1 MTLEAGSRLGGYEIL
16 GHIGAGGMGASGRR
30 VERVCESSRGS
41 RRGGGATREF
51 LKKTDFAHRGDDRW
65 R

>member
-16 GHIGAGGMGASGRR
+16 GHIGAGGMGACGRA
-30 VERVCESSRGS
+30 ERVCEQ
-41 RRGGGATREF
+41 
-51 LKKTDFAHRGDDRW
+51 KTDLAHSEVHRW

>member
-16 GHIGAGGMGASGRR
+16 GHIGAGGMGA
-30 VERVCESSRGS
+30 CGS
-41 RRGGGATREF
+41 WRGGGAPRHF
-51 LKKTDFAHRGDDRW
+51 SKKTDFAHSEVRRW